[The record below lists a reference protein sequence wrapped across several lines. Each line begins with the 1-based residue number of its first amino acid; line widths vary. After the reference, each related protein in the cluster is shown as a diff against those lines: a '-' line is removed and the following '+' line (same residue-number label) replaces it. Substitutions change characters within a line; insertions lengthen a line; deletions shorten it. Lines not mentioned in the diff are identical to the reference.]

1 MIIFGPRVLKG
12 EVLRPARRP
21 ASPPES
27 EFHPSSVEESD
38 NWVDGFSSEERKRI
52 DGGEV
57 SCYHDPC
64 SNVFL
69 DGKTILYKHQSLT
82 N

>member
-1 MIIFGPRVLKG
+1 MIKFGPRILKE

-38 NWVDGFSSEERKRI
+38 NWVDGFSSEERK
-52 DGGEV
+52 E
-57 SCYHDPC
+57 
-64 SNVFL
+64 N
-69 DGKTILYKHQSLT
+69 
-82 N
+82 